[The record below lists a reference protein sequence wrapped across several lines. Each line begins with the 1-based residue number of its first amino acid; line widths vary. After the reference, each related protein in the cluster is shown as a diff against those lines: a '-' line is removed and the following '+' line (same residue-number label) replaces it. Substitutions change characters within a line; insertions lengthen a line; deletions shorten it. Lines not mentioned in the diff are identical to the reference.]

1 VSEKAFATYRWQDES
16 ALQRGA
22 RKGKG
27 GAKFVDVYPGIDDRM
42 SKKATEKKEVCDRFS
57 LEMKRPRISSRF
69 FVVFLF
75 LFMRGEGDFR
85 GISIAFAFL

>member
-1 VSEKAFATYRWQDES
+1 
-16 ALQRGA
+16 
-22 RKGKG
+22 
-27 GAKFVDVYPGIDDRM
+27 M

-57 LEMKRPRISSRF
+57 LKMKRPRISSRF